1 MTKTPR
7 EILENLV
14 KTTFHNVSYLS
25 PKEIYDP
32 KPSIDEALV
41 DLAQYEEENKKSDQ
55 WILSRVEIDKD
66 WIKDLIGKTGLV
78 TDAGV
83 ERIAEGIKIY
93 SPIKLIGEKK

>member
-7 EILENLV
+7 EILTKLLENTYVREQHDSTGIRSALP
-14 KTTFHNVSYLS
+14 N
-25 PKEIYDP
+25 
-32 KPSIDEALV
+32 IDQALI
-41 DLAQYEEENKKSDQ
+41 DLDKYEEENKQSEQ